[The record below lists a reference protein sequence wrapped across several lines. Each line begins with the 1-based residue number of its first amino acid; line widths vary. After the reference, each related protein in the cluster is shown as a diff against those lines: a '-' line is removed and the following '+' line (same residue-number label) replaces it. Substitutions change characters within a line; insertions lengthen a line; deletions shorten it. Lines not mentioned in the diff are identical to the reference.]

1 MRETERDRVKERQRV
16 RIHCV
21 EGWWGE
27 ALLTLFSLFVPS
39 AVTVRQLA
47 KVSERGEVV
56 SPVLHSHPRA
66 IFTHTP
72 VLEPSPSSAEGP
84 LVVRGSPA
92 RESVS
97 WLQGPQG

>member
-47 KVSERGEVV
+47 KVSERGEVL
-56 SPVLHSHPRA
+56 SPVLRSHPRA
-66 IFTHTP
+66 IFTYKP
-72 VLEPSPSSAEGP
+72 VLGTKPLVCRRPPGGHGEPS
-84 LVVRGSPA
+84 
-92 RESVS
+92 
-97 WLQGPQG
+97 